1 MTETVCPDGHD
12 IDVRL
17 PSQAIA
23 LVDVDGGTHWYFVL
37 KYLYVPPQG
46 SPNLEFDALG
56 EQVDLPLHSAA
67 ILSKTPFALHVS
79 V

>member
-1 MTETVCPDGHD
+1 MTETVCPEGHD
-12 IDVRL
+12 IDTRF
-17 PSQAIA
+17 PSQASA
-23 LVDVDGGTHWYFVL
+23 LVDADGGTHRYFVL

-67 ILSKTPFALHVS
+67 ILSKTPLALHVS

>member
-12 IDVRL
+12 IDAGR
-17 PSQAIA
+17 PSQASA

-46 SPNLEFDALG
+46 SPNLEFDARG
-56 EQVDLPLHSAA
+56 EQDDLPLHSAA